1 VIGVLLIPTPVE
13 VFGDQPELDN
23 QNARKIERGG
33 LTALFSPETVE
44 GLFVLAHDDPGI
56 RAADELA
63 AVVYCSGAV
72 NVGHSSAIHQIGA
85 F

>member
-1 VIGVLLIPTPVE
+1 MTGVLLIPAPVE
-13 VFGDQPELDN
+13 VFGDPPELND
-23 QNARKIERGG
+23 QDARKIGRGG

-63 AVVYCSGAV
+63 AVDNRNFGQWLSPCNDNRYL
-72 NVGHSSAIHQIGA
+72 
-85 F
+85 